1 MPDIT
6 INVDGKDVAVPAGIQ
21 LIEALRGPAQ
31 TDTPAFCYHPDLSV
45 AGNCRICLVETEG
58 PRGWA
63 LGISCHMKTS
73 PGLKVRTQV
82 SSEKIVKLR
91 KGVMEFLLVN
101 HPLDCPICDKA
112 GECTLQEHYM
122 GQGRHESRL
131 QDEVGKQYKGGKDF
145 RFIDTKGEDRGGKH
159 IDLGPTVV
167 LDQERCII
175 CSRCVR
181 FMDEVAKES
190 QLAIAGRGDHAY
202 ITTFPGKPLD
212 HGYDLNVTD
221 ICPVGALT
229 GKHFRF
235 QQRVWMLKS
244 VESIDPSDSLGANI
258 TIEYNVGQENGKV
271 WRVMPRRNPSVNK
284 SWIANSSRMLYK
296 DLAVNRLT
304 DGLIKGADAI
314 LGDAITAAEKALA
327 GARKVAIVTS
337 GHQTTEDNA
346 ALLALADKLGARAEV
361 FGGSWLAVDK
371 ADGIARSGDPVAN
384 RKALQLLGVPDN
396 LDALVARSGEFDV
409 LLVVGHDLWGN
420 DASKATKLDGI
431 ATRIVLSAWSN
442 ASTAKATIAIG
453 IRAWAEVRGTMV
465 NCNGRVQL
473 MNACPVV
480 PNQDLEPAWQVISRL
495 GDLGWATES
504 EAWRAAAARV
514 PQFAGITYRS
524 VGPQGQAL
532 TQAVVEAAAPAAVGA

>member
-1 MPDIT
+1 MPDPIT
-6 INVDGKDVAVPAGIQ
+6 INVDGRDVQVQPGMQ
-21 LIEALRGPAQ
+21 LIEALRGPAK

-63 LGISCHMKTS
+63 LGISCHMKTA

-131 QDEVGKQYKGGKDF
+131 DDEVGKQYKGGADH
-145 RFIDTKGEDRGGKH
+145 RFIDTKGESRGGKK
-159 IDLGPTVV
+159 IDLGPTVI
-167 LDQERCII
+167 LDQERCIA

-181 FMDEVAKES
+181 FMDEVAKDS
-190 QLAIAGRGDHAY
+190 QLAIAARGDHAY

-244 VESIDPSDSLGANI
+244 VESIDPSDSLGANL
-258 TIEYNVGQENGKV
+258 TIEYNVGQVNGKV
-271 WRVMPRRNPSVNK
+271 WRLMPRRNPDVNK
-284 SWIANSSRMLYK
+284 SWISNASRMLYQ
-296 DLAVNRLT
+296 DLAKDRLT
-304 DGLIKGADAI
+304 DGVIHGRDVPLAEA
-314 LGDAITAAEKALA
+314 LAAATGALA
-327 GARKVAIVTS
+327 GAKRVAIVTS
-337 GHQTTEDNA
+337 GHLTIEDNA
-346 ALLALADKLGARAEV
+346 ALLALADKLGDKAEV
-361 FGGSWLAVDK
+361 FGGSWLPVGK
-371 ADGIARSGDPVAN
+371 PDGIARSGDPVAN
-384 RKALQLLGVPDN
+384 RKALQLLGVADN
-396 LDALVARSGEFDV
+396 LDSLVQRAGQFDAV
-409 LLVVGHDLWGN
+409 LIAGHDLWAA
-420 DASKATKLDGI
+420 DAAKAE
-431 ATRIVLSAWSN
+431 ALSAIPVRIALSPWAN
-442 ASTAKATIAIG
+442 ATTAKATIVVG

-465 NCNGRVQL
+465 NCQGRVQL
-473 MNACPVV
+473 LNACPVV
-480 PNQDLEPAWQVISRL
+480 PNPDLEAAWQVVSHL
-495 GDLGWATES
+495 GQLGWTTES
-504 EAWRAAAARV
+504 QPWKAAAARV
-514 PQFAGITYRS
+514 PQFQGITYRTI
-524 VGPQGQAL
+524 GPMGQMIAE
-532 TQAVVEAAAPAAVGA
+532 AVPAAVGA

>member
-524 VGPQGQAL
+524 VGPQGQ
-532 TQAVVEAAAPAAVGA
+532 VIVEAAAPAAVGA